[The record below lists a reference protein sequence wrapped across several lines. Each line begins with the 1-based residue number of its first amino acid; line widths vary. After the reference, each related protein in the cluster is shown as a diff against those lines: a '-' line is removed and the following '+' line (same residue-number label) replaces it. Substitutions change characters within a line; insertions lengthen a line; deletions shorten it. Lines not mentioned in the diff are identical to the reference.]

1 VIAESQE
8 IDETSSKIVADM
20 DVDLQSQTV
29 LTEYACTED
38 GCTTVFMTKFKLS
51 YHLRNAHSGLIQ
63 PTWMEEESK
72 GAQVCAGDQ
81 EVGVVT
87 EVVADVDKD
96 LGDANTD
103 CDADLVDKDLNS
115 SCDSVIS
122 GVTEMP
128 VDDALADNP
137 QNAEIVGS
145 RASEPGPSGQQETNG
160 EVELEIR
167 TAPLPVESPKPS
179 EPLVPGISRLSP
191 ESNKENKALNPP
203 AATAADITEQEQK
216 KHSALQDKNENR
228 FFKSHRAAK
237 AIDIS
242 RRKSLE
248 ARSATLAEGSSPTSS
263 PKFSAPSPA
272 APWAKYHPSPSH
284 ASPSASILKRKF
296 EGTPSSNEGSP
307 LSGKRRHVHFNE
319 DPVSESVEIP
329 RTPTQPK
336 FTRKKL
342 KLSGLEQDIFSDN
355 QFEQVY
361 QETPPLDCSMEAI
374 HPELIG
380 CKTSIKNVILQLA
393 ATQTLVRWLDKDL
406 KENNISTIGDL
417 AALDPAKVR
426 SISGIKPPEEKTV
439 RTALTNFANKLKR
452 DGKFGTWITPKSPV
466 MEVTSKEE
474 EEKIKEA
481 LFNGPS
487 PSPTE
492 QRSFNSPFK
501 DGSPLNNGLNEP
513 MDTVSPATSEQYI
526 ASLAKEAPLAMRA
539 KRVSLNSPLKPIGF
553 KFLERVV
560 TPKTAKDT
568 ATPSPSATK
577 DSLTPSTKTTKDAV
591 DTSTKTT
598 KDAVTP
604 STKDTVTPFTKDTV
618 TPSTK
623 ATKDTVTPSTKV
635 TKDSVTPSTK
645 DTAASSTKTPN
656 DFLTSSTM
664 TSDVLGTSTKTSDV
678 LGTSTKTSD
687 GPATAFCVNTKDTVD
702 PSKRDSVTPSPV
714 ITKAPESKTTTD
726 VLPPAKDAED
736 KDGDNPV
743 PSAQNSK
750 EDSIKDLEKTA
761 TSDDV
766 AALPSAGNAT
776 PKEDAAKLED
786 VVGRMCAKDLSALSR
801 AELGIL
807 LGKTLETNKAL
818 SEFLG
823 NISLALAKATH

>member
-1 VIAESQE
+1 
-8 IDETSSKIVADM
+8 
-20 DVDLQSQTV
+20 
-29 LTEYACTED
+29 
-38 GCTTVFMTKFKLS
+38 
-51 YHLRNAHSGLIQ
+51 
-63 PTWMEEESK
+63 
-72 GAQVCAGDQ
+72 
-81 EVGVVT
+81 
-87 EVVADVDKD
+87 
-96 LGDANTD
+96 
-103 CDADLVDKDLNS
+103 
-115 SCDSVIS
+115 
-122 GVTEMP
+122 
-128 VDDALADNP
+128 
-137 QNAEIVGS
+137 
-145 RASEPGPSGQQETNG
+145 
-160 EVELEIR
+160 
-167 TAPLPVESPKPS
+167 
-179 EPLVPGISRLSP
+179 
-191 ESNKENKALNPP
+191 
-203 AATAADITEQEQK
+203 
-216 KHSALQDKNENR
+216 
-228 FFKSHRAAK
+228 
-237 AIDIS
+237 
-242 RRKSLE
+242 
-248 ARSATLAEGSSPTSS
+248 
-263 PKFSAPSPA
+263 
-272 APWAKYHPSPSH
+272 
-284 ASPSASILKRKF
+284 
-296 EGTPSSNEGSP
+296 
-307 LSGKRRHVHFNE
+307 
-319 DPVSESVEIP
+319 
-329 RTPTQPK
+329 
-336 FTRKKL
+336 
-342 KLSGLEQDIFSDN
+342 
-355 QFEQVY
+355 
-361 QETPPLDCSMEAI
+361 
-374 HPELIG
+374 
-380 CKTSIKNVILQLA
+380 
-393 ATQTLVRWLDKDL
+393 
-406 KENNISTIGDL
+406 
-417 AALDPAKVR
+417 
-426 SISGIKPPEEKTV
+426 
-439 RTALTNFANKLKR
+439 
-452 DGKFGTWITPKSPV
+452 
-466 MEVTSKEE
+466 
-474 EEKIKEA
+474 
-481 LFNGPS
+481 
-487 PSPTE
+487 
-492 QRSFNSPFK
+492 
-501 DGSPLNNGLNEP
+501 

-623 ATKDTVTPSTKV
+623 ATKDTVTPS

-766 AALPSAGNAT
+766 AALPSAGNTT

-786 VVGRMCAKDLSALSR
+786 MVGRMCAKDLSALSR